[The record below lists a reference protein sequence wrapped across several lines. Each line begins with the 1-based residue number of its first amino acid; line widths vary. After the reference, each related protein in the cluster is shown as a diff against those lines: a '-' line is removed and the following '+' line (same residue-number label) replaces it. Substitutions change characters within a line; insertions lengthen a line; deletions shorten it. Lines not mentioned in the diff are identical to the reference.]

1 MIHKNPGPITDRL
14 FFLGDERIGMYL
26 VEGERHLLIGGG
38 MSFSVPL
45 VERQLDEFG
54 IDRKRIFGLLILHS
68 HFDHCTAV
76 PYFQRAYPHLEIM
89 GSAESRR
96 IFGIPKAA
104 DLMSGFEER
113 ARTMRGIEPSFNG
126 IDLSFSPPELTRVV
140 GEGDRVD
147 LGKGVEV
154 RILEIPG
161 HSKCCVGAYVP
172 ELKALFPSDGAPI
185 PVLENDEMCIMAN
198 DSLPAY
204 IESME
209 RMSALDVDIC
219 AFEHGGVVS
228 GEEGRTYIQRGLDAA
243 GSLRAQLRE
252 RLRKGESAEA
262 LAREIMHRYRSRD
275 HFDFIPENVFLSVI
289 KHMVSSA
296 A

>member
-1 MIHKNPGPITDRL
+1 MIHKNPGPVTERL

-26 VEGERHLLIGGG
+26 VEGEKYLIIGGG
-38 MSFSVPL
+38 MSFSVPV

-54 IDRKRIFGLLILHS
+54 IDRKRIYGMLILHS

-89 GSAESRR
+89 GSAESKR

-113 ARTMRGIEPSFNG
+113 ARTMRGAGPSFNG

-140 GEGDRVD
+140 GEGDQVD
-147 LGKGVEV
+147 LGNGVVV

-161 HSKCCVGAYVP
+161 HSKCCVGAYVH

-185 PVLENDEMCIMAN
+185 PVLEKDEMCIMAN
-198 DSLPAY
+198 DDLPAY

-209 RMSALDVDIC
+209 KMSALEVEIC

-228 GEEGRTYIQRGLDAA
+228 GEEARSYIRRGLNAA
-243 GSLRAQLRE
+243 GSLREQLRE
-252 RLRKGESAEA
+252 RLGRGESAED
-262 LAREIMHRYRSRD
+262 LAREIMQRYNAGD
-275 HFDFIPENVFLSVI
+275 HFDFIPENVFLSVT